1 MCIKSDIHN
10 SIKETLPS
18 PDDLGKA
25 MMVDKKLIHEYNK
38 CIHILNLDSQYLNKN
53 KRRRKKD
60 AIRSQFIDT
69 FLSRH
74 LKRVQ
79 ITKRILND
87 SILNYFEAS
96 KCDYDLI
103 MAELDDLILKPK
115 CDCENVGYGFCFC
128 VNDEGSWVKL

>member
-53 KRRRKKD
+53 KRRRKRD

-96 KCDYDLI
+96 KCDYDSI
-103 MAELDDLILKPK
+103 MAELDNLIFKLYAIVQIL
-115 CDCENVGYGFCFC
+115 DMGFVF
-128 VNDEGSWVKL
+128 V